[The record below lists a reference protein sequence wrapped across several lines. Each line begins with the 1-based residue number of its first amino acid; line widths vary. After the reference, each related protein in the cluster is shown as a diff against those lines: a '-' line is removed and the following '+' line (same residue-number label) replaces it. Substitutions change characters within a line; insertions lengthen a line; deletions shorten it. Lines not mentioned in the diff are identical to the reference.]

1 MSNNERSIA
10 PTMPPRCVYHQS
22 FQHWSL
28 SLSYI
33 YYFLYYI
40 LVLYIY
46 INRESRE
53 RESVGTTQPV
63 VALFPR
69 SNGLFTSGL
78 SNFLSL
84 PPGCCRLNTRRR
96 LYPNIDTERLLLA
109 ATAAAGSLIART
121 NHFGPS
127 RDPLDDFSSRPHTA
141 PRASRA

>member
-1 MSNNERSIA
+1 MYTINRSNIG
-10 PTMPPRCVYHQS
+10 
-22 FQHWSL
+22 L

-46 INRESRE
+46 INRES

-127 RDPLDDFSSRPHTA
+127 RDPPDDFSSRPQG
-141 PRASRA
+141 PASFSRVESTPLMSSVSTTHSAV